1 MSAWQGSNAH
11 HERSMTGVIVG
22 IVEETT
28 GDPERLGRIK
38 VQYPLFGATIM
49 SNWCRVASFFAGKDV
64 GAYFLPAKGDEVL
77 VIFEAGNLNV
87 PYVIGSL
94 WNGQDRPPVA
104 GEQKQQ
110 DVRMIKTRSGS
121 QICIDDTPGAE
132 RIEVTDKSGGKIVLD
147 SKPGAEKIEVI
158 DKSGDKVVL
167 DAVKRSVTIAAG
179 GDIDVSAGPGKI
191 TLKATQIELSA
202 TAAVKISAQAQVE
215 VSSTGDVAV
224 KGALIRLN

>member
-1 MSAWQGSNAH
+1 
-11 HERSMTGVIVG
+11 MTGVVVG

-132 RIEVTDKSGGKIVLD
+132 KIEVT
-147 SKPGAEKIEVI
+147 

-191 TLKATQIELSA
+191 TLKAAQIELSA
-202 TAAVKISAQAQVE
+202 TAAVKISAQAQVDI
-215 VSSTGDVAV
+215 SSTGDVSV